1 MSAQPKEEWS
11 LNVGPTDKSTD
22 LFGIARAFAA
32 AQTEMHNPGF
42 DATNPHFRN
51 KFASLAAVRNAVVPI
66 LAKHGI
72 CVSQDLAS
80 VEGGVSCVTILTH
93 ATGQQMRFGPL
104 VLPVS
109 KNDAQ
114 GFGSA
119 ATYAR
124 RYALMAVAC
133 VVGDD
138 DDDASAATGK
148 IAMGQAYSEPHK
160 PQGDVAKGFP
170 EDEARNLAMQMRAI
184 MESDIEERVKAIK
197 VLDYHDL
204 LNHKGAEAYIA
215 ASEQMSAK
223 ERSAWKAYVKMA
235 KDTEKNDALA
245 APTGK
250 RW

>member
-1 MSAQPKEEWS
+1 MHARRVICLSLSMRSMRYERYSPDWRQTMSAQPKEEWP

-109 KNDAQ
+109 
-114 GFGSA
+114 
-119 ATYAR
+119 
-124 RYALMAVAC
+124 
-133 VVGDD
+133 
-138 DDDASAATGK
+138 
-148 IAMGQAYSEPHK
+148 
-160 PQGDVAKGFP
+160 
-170 EDEARNLAMQMRAI
+170 
-184 MESDIEERVKAIK
+184 
-197 VLDYHDL
+197 
-204 LNHKGAEAYIA
+204 
-215 ASEQMSAK
+215 
-223 ERSAWKAYVKMA
+223 
-235 KDTEKNDALA
+235 
-245 APTGK
+245 
-250 RW
+250 